1 MNKQQEKFREAVI
14 HCHKVTK
21 TPSDFGNCVGDK
33 LKDKKTNSIKDEVKK
48 QISKLKVYGIGYVKV
63 G

>member
-1 MNKQQEKFREAVI
+1 MNKQQEKFKDAVTK
-14 HCHKVTK
+14 CHKSTR
-21 TPSDFGNCVGDK
+21 TPSDFGNCVRAELQG
-33 LKDKKTNSIKDEVKK
+33 NSIKDEVKK